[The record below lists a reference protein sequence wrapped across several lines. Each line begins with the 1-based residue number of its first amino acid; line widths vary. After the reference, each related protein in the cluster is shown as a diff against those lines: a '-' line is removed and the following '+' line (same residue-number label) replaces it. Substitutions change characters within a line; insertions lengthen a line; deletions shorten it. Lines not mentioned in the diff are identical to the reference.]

1 MPDKRM
7 KRSWA
12 APVEHVNRRR
22 ESIAAEG
29 ADKLDGQPA
38 VGFQGILDAGAPLDL
53 GEEMKQR
60 RRPQAVQVQGKALTA
75 HPCISSLRLRP
86 VLLYL
91 LNVNAS
97 KQLTS
102 KRITFPASRLG
113 R

>member
-1 MPDKRM
+1 
-7 KRSWA
+7 
-12 APVEHVNRRR
+12 VNRRR

-29 ADKLDGQPA
+29 AHELRVYPRVSFEMVGDVGAGLDFA
-38 VGFQGILDAGAPLDL
+38 KEIA
-53 GEEMKQR
+53 ER
-60 RRPQAVQVQGKALTA
+60 RRAKPVQVLDE
-75 HPCISSLRLRP
+75 SLAAEPKPRFVGAARVAFFRLRMRP
-86 VLLYL
+86 ILLYL